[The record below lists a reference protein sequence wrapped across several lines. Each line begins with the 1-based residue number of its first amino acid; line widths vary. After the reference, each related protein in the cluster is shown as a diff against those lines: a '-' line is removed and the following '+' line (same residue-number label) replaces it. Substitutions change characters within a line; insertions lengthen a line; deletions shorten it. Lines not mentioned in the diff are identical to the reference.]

1 MSKYNLKFLKQ
12 EKGINGRFETLEV
25 KDVGDNNTWE
35 NIQNATSNETLRFFR
50 KAFNSKQRVTTE
62 VKDGLTVVKIYSYE
76 PHRTDKRT
84 VHVYTE
90 IAE

>member
-12 EKGINGRFETLEV
+12 EHNGTKFETLEEE
-25 KDVGDNNTWE
+25 DMGNSYTEE
-35 NIQNATSNETLRFFR
+35 NIERATSKETLRFFR
-50 KAFNSKQRVTTE
+50 KAFDSKQKVTTDI
-62 VKDGLTVVKIYSYE
+62 KDGLEIVKIYSYE

-90 IAE
+90 IAG

>member
-1 MSKYNLKFLKQ
+1 MSHYNLKYLKQ
-12 EKGINGRFETLEV
+12 EHNGTRFETLEET
-25 KDVGDNNTWE
+25 DMGNRFTDE
-35 NIQNATSNETLRFFR
+35 NIERATSKETLRFFR
-50 KAFNSKQRVTTE
+50 KAFDSKQKVTTE
-62 VKDGLTVVKIYSYE
+62 IKDGLEVVKIFSYE